1 MKKNLNKLHPNTCRA
16 LPEAAE
22 HGTAVYAVIGD
33 PIEHSRSPEIYAP
46 MFGQFGI
53 NAVFLKIRVAESE
66 LCRIRSIVSERSLSG
81 FAVTMPY
88 KKAIIP
94 LLDRIDETAAE
105 CGSVNIVTIS
115 NNGSTLVGHNTD
127 GDGLINALR
136 ETGAGL
142 SGAHAVILG
151 HGGAANGAAAALLR
165 AGAEIRFVTRDK
177 KNGIDMLSAIKHAE
191 TESRLLSSADIL
203 INATP
208 IGMHNMNNDCSDYEE
223 TSFLNYLK
231 PSCIIADMVYR
242 TNGTK
247 LVQDAVHLG
256 LTAFG
261 GERMLFH
268 QGKLAFKLWTGL
280 EYIPES

>member
-81 FAVTMPY
+81 FAVTMPH

-94 LLDRIDETAAE
+94 LLDGIDETAAE

-142 SGAHAVILG
+142 SGAQVISWLSVQLWS
-151 HGGAANGAAAALLR
+151 N
-165 AGAEIRFVTRDK
+165 IR
-177 KNGIDMLSAIKHAE
+177 M
-191 TESRLLSSADIL
+191 
-203 INATP
+203 P
-208 IGMHNMNNDCSDYEE
+208 
-223 TSFLNYLK
+223 
-231 PSCIIADMVYR
+231 
-242 TNGTK
+242 
-247 LVQDAVHLG
+247 Q
-256 LTAFG
+256 
-261 GERMLFH
+261 
-268 QGKLAFKLWTGL
+268 
-280 EYIPES
+280 

>member
-1 MKKNLNKLHPNTCRA
+1 
-16 LPEAAE
+16 
-22 HGTAVYAVIGD
+22 
-33 PIEHSRSPEIYAP
+33 
-46 MFGQFGI
+46 
-53 NAVFLKIRVAESE
+53 
-66 LCRIRSIVSERSLSG
+66 
-81 FAVTMPY
+81 MPH

-94 LLDRIDETAAE
+94 LLDGIDETAAE

-115 NNGSTLVGHNTD
+115 NNGSTLIGHNTD

-136 ETGAGL
+136 ETGAEL

-177 KNGIDMLSAIKHAE
+177 KNGIDMFSAIKHAE

-223 TSFLNYLK
+223 TSFLNCLK

-247 LVQDAVHLG
+247 LVQDAVRLG